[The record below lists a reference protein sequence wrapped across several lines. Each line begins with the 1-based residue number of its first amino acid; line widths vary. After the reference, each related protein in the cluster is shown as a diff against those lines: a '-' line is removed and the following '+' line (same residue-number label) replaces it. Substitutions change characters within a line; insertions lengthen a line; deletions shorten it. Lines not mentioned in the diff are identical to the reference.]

1 MEKGNV
7 QVLDRAFE
15 LLDLICKSQGG
26 MTIQRLSALTGLHKS
41 TVHRIL
47 QTLVR
52 WRCVQKSEQD
62 AIYRPGLYICE
73 LSEIIQSDLDLVS
86 VSRPILEQLSEDISG
101 TVHMAMRDNL
111 DIVYIHKVISQNCS
125 VYMASRIG
133 AHRPLYCTGVGK
145 AIMATM
151 KDQEIEKIWDKSE
164 IKAYTANTIVDKE
177 QFFQEIRRIQECGY
191 AYDNEE
197 NEIGVRCIATSI
209 PVLSNVS
216 DYALSISLPASQIV
230 PDGKD
235 EMIEPLMKARESIIR
250 AIGGQF

>member
-1 MEKGNV
+1 MEKGSV

-15 LLDLICKSQGG
+15 LLDLICRSQGG
-26 MTIQRLSALTGLHKS
+26 ITIQRLSAITGLHKS

-73 LSEIIQSDLDLVS
+73 LSEIIQSDLDIVS
-86 VSRPILEQLSEDISG
+86 ISRPILEQLSDDVSG

-111 DIVYIHKVISQNCS
+111 DIVYIHKAISQNCS
-125 VYMASRIG
+125 IYMASRIG
-133 AHRPLYCTGVGK
+133 ARRPMYCTGVGK
-145 AIMATM
+145 AILATM
-151 KDQEIEKIWDKSE
+151 RDKEIEGIWDKSE

-177 QFFQEIRRIQECGY
+177 QFLQEIRKIRERGY

-209 PVLSNVS
+209 PVMGNAST
-216 DYALSISLPASQIV
+216 YAVSISLPASQIV
-230 PDGKD
+230 QDGED
-235 EMIEPLMKARESIIR
+235 QLIEPLMRARESIVR
-250 AIGGQF
+250 AAGG